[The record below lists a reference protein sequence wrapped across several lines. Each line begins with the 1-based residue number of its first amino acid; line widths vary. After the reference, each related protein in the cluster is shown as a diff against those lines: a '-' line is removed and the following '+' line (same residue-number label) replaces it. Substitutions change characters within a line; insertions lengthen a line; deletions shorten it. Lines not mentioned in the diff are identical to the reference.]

1 MDLTKIEE
9 YARKNYPQTFTKES
23 WVSVGGARGNTR
35 KRVETE
41 LPVIVEE
48 FDSHITIKPNK
59 DASPII
65 LSKNIL

>member
-9 YARKNYPQTFTKES
+9 YARKNYAATFTKEYY
-23 WVSVGGARGNTR
+23 VTVGGARGNTR
-35 KRVETE
+35 KREVQE
-41 LPVIVEE
+41 LPVLIDIYDN
-48 FDSHITIKPNK
+48 FLTIKPNK